1 MAVRSITTWG
11 WWVTNRE
18 SDDISRKN
26 LAMRNA
32 GGTIWSVLASASL
45 GQPLDSP
52 KTSFGLPHGY
62 LLTKAGIIRGTV
74 WTTQFQSEQKKA
86 ATPKQMI
93 ERNQKKASTT
103 TALKDSGT
111 VFDSITPIPTPN
123 EHSAIDP
130 NFNLLLYEI
139 NIGFSSK

>member
-1 MAVRSITTWG
+1 
-11 WWVTNRE
+11 
-18 SDDISRKN
+18 
-26 LAMRNA
+26 
-32 GGTIWSVLASASL
+32 
-45 GQPLDSP
+45 
-52 KTSFGLPHGY
+52 
-62 LLTKAGIIRGTV
+62 
-74 WTTQFQSEQKKA
+74 
-86 ATPKQMI
+86 MI
-93 ERNQKKASTT
+93 ESNQKKASTT